1 MSDGNESLAPQ
12 LGTDPIE
19 IGAGKV
25 DMRRLTIIG
34 GDKMGAVLYAAV
46 RSRSSPTW
54 ATVLDWYMNVNVS
67 IGGRGR
73 RDIIRMEQVS
83 RGGSVNV
90 EGELAAAKPESW
102 IQRNV
107 VNRGWKQAELE
118 RLNETPP

>member
-1 MSDGNESLAPQ
+1 MSEGNESLAPQ

-54 ATVLDWYMNVNVS
+54 ATILDWYMNVNVS

-102 IQRNV
+102 AARNIFKR
-107 VNRGWKQAELE
+107 NWKQEELE

>member
-1 MSDGNESLAPQ
+1 LSEGNESLAPQ

-46 RSRSSPTW
+46 RARSSPTW

-67 IGGRGR
+67 VGGRGR

-90 EGELAAAKPESW
+90 EGELEAAKPSSW
-102 IQRNV
+102 FQRNLTK
-107 VNRGWKQAELE
+107 RDWKEKELE
-118 RLNETPP
+118 RLNESPP

>member
-1 MSDGNESLAPQ
+1 MSEGNESLAPQ

-46 RSRSSPTW
+46 RARSSPTW

-102 IQRNV
+102 ISRNITSR
-107 VNRGWKQAELE
+107 NWKKEEME
-118 RLNETPP
+118 RLNESPP